1 MVLDDDK
8 VHDDKVHGDMVL
20 DDKVL
25 HDKVLDDD
33 KVLHDEVLDGDEVL
47 DDEQGLVNDE
57 PVVQSHGSQ
66 VHGSPQKI
74 QDQPWLVCWGASLT
88 VPRMIY
94 KNNLTSF
101 LS

>member
-1 MVLDDDK
+1 MVLDDDN
-8 VHDDKVHGDMVL
+8 VHGDMVL
-20 DDKVL
+20 DDDKVL

-33 KVLHDEVLDGDEVL
+33 KVLHDEVLDGDEAL
-47 DDEQGLVNDE
+47 DDEQELVNDE

-88 VPRMIY
+88 VPRMIH
-94 KNNLTSF
+94 KQRNFDILRHK
-101 LS
+101 

>member
-8 VHDDKVHGDMVL
+8 VHGDM
-20 DDKVL
+20 
-25 HDKVLDDD
+25 VLDDD
-33 KVLHDEVLDGDEVL
+33 KVLHDEVLDGDKVHGDEVL

-88 VPRMIY
+88 VPV
-94 KNNLTSF
+94 KLN
-101 LS
+101 